1 MRITHVTLVAV
12 LGLLFA
18 PAPAAAQFCLGID
31 EQEEPDP
38 NSVAACAAATI
49 TPFGALPTLLP
60 SNVLG
65 RATTGIGFNF
75 RLGSMD
81 EEGDTGRRNF
91 GIGVDIPMGKASIGL
106 TGGYADFTCDDDDPD
121 ADVECQNAIMFG
133 GHFVTPLVT
142 NPIGAAESG
151 QSFVLGL
158 NASVGYGTGD
168 VLDVSFGGETLQFS
182 ASGLSVG
189 VGVPIALVARTG
201 SVRITPFLEPS
212 FFWGRSNLELSGS
225 LGAGD
230 ETETGTGFALGG
242 GVSFGFASGFA
253 FDVGFKKVMLDEA
266 KALIGL
272 GLSYQR

>member
-1 MRITHVTLVAV
+1 MRIMHVTLVAV

-18 PAPAAAQFCLGID
+18 PAPAAAQFCLGT
-31 EQEEPDP
+31 EEEEPDA

-60 SNVLG
+60 ANVLG

-75 RLGSMD
+75 RFGSMD

-106 TGGYADFTCDDDDPD
+106 TGGYADFTCDDSDPD
-121 ADVECQNAIMFG
+121 ADVECQNAIMLG
-133 GHFVTPLVT
+133 GHFVTPLVA

-158 NASVGYGTGD
+158 NASLGYGTGD
-168 VLDVSFGGETLQFS
+168 VIDVNFAGESLQIS

-201 SVRITPFLEPS
+201 SIRITPFIEPS

-225 LGAGD
+225 LGTGD
-230 ETETGTGFALGG
+230 ETESGTGFALGG

-253 FDVGFKKVMLDEA
+253 LDVGFKKVMLDEA

-272 GLSYQR
+272 GFSYQR

>member
-1 MRITHVTLVAV
+1 MRIMHVTLVAA

-18 PAPAAAQFCLGID
+18 PGPAAAQFCLGTG
-31 EQEEPDP
+31 EEEVDA
-38 NSVAACAAATI
+38 NSAAACAAATI

-60 SNVLG
+60 ANVLG

-75 RLGSMD
+75 RFGSMD
-81 EEGDTGRRNF
+81 EEGDASRRNF
-91 GIGVDIPMGKASIGL
+91 GIGVDIPMGNASIGL
-106 TGGYADFTCDDDDPD
+106 TGGYADFTCDIPD
-121 ADVECQNAIMFG
+121 ADVDCQNAIMFG
-133 GHFVTPLVT
+133 GQFVTPLVT

-158 NASVGYGTGD
+158 NASLGYGTGD
-168 VLDVSFGGETLQFS
+168 VIDASFGGETFQVS

-225 LGAGD
+225 LGTGD

-253 FDVGFKKVMLDEA
+253 LDVGFKKVMLDEA